1 MTPPAPVPRTPTT
14 PAAASPGSRFDFA
27 RWSAAPTLLWTV
39 LLFAA
44 PLGFMLV
51 VSTWKRTHGRLE
63 AAWSLDNYEKIFSRS
78 YLLDGLFNS
87 IEVSLSAAAISVVVA
102 YPLAYALAY
111 RVPVRWQK
119 ILLVLAV
126 LPFWTSY
133 LVRCYAWSVVLGD
146 NGVVNSALLAI
157 GAIDA
162 PLQLNY
168 RRAATVLGFVHFF
181 TMLLLLTIYANL
193 VQINPSYRLAAA
205 DLGASRFQT
214 FVRITLPLSVP
225 GIAVGAFLTFVI
237 TMGDFITPQI
247 LGGANELLLPQ
258 SIILQ
263 IQRAADFPMASAMS
277 VLLMLT
283 VTAAYFVL
291 ARWLRLERM

>member
-1 MTPPAPVPRTPTT
+1 MSDS
-14 PAAASPGSRFDFA
+14 AASGPRLRFA
-27 RWSAAPTLLWTV
+27 QWSVAPTLLWTL

-44 PLGFMLV
+44 PLAFMLM
-51 VSTWKRTHGRLE
+51 VSTWKRVRGKLDP
-63 AAWSLDNYEKIFSRS
+63 AWTLDNYEKIFSKS

-87 IEVSLSAAAISVVVA
+87 IEVSLTVVAISVLVA
-102 YPLAYALAY
+102 YPLAYVLAY
-111 RVPVRWQK
+111 RVPARWRK
-119 ILLVLAV
+119 LLLVLMI

-133 LVRCYAWSVVLGD
+133 LVRSYAWSVVLGD
-146 NGVVNSALLAI
+146 NGIINSALLAI
-157 GAIDA
+157 DFIDA

-168 RRAATVLGFVHFF
+168 RRGATVLGFVHFF
-181 TMLLLLTIYANL
+181 TMLLTLTIYANL
-193 VQINPSYRLAAA
+193 IQINPSYRAAAA
-205 DLGASRFQT
+205 DLGASRLQVFL
-214 FVRITLPLSVP
+214 RITLPLSVP
-225 GIAVGAFLTFVI
+225 GIMVGAFLTFVI

-283 VTAAYFVL
+283 VTVAYFVL
-291 ARWLRLERM
+291 ARWLRLDRM

>member
-1 MTPPAPVPRTPTT
+1 MTPPAPAPRTPTT
-14 PAAASPGSRFDFA
+14 PAVASSGFRFDFA
-27 RWSAAPTLLWTV
+27 KWSAAPTLLWTV

-51 VSTWKRTHGRLE
+51 VSTWKRTGGRLE
-63 AAWSLDNYEKIFSRS
+63 ATWNLDNYEKIFSKS

-87 IEVSLSAAAISVVVA
+87 IEVSLSVAAISVVVA

-119 ILLVLAV
+119 LLLVLAV

-146 NGVVNSALLAI
+146 NGVINSALLAI

-225 GIAVGAFLTFVI
+225 GIVVGAFLTFVI

-283 VTAAYFVL
+283 VTAAYFAL

>member
-1 MTPPAPVPRTPTT
+1 MRPPAAPPRTPTL
-14 PAAASPGSRFDFA
+14 PAPGSPGSRFDFA
-27 RWSAAPTLLWTV
+27 RWSAAPPLLWTA

-51 VSTWKRTHGRLE
+51 VSTWQRARGRLE
-63 AAWSLDNYEKIFSRS
+63 AAWSLDNYEKIFSKS

-87 IEVSLSAAAISVVVA
+87 IEVSLTVAAISVVVA
-102 YPLAYALAY
+102 YPIAYALAF
-111 RVPVRWQK
+111 RVPARWRK
-119 ILLVLAV
+119 FLLVLAV

-146 NGVVNSALLAI
+146 NGVINSALLAV
-157 GAIDA
+157 GLIDA

-181 TMLLLLTIYANL
+181 TMLLILTIYANL

-214 FVRITLPLSVP
+214 FLRITLPLSVP
-225 GIAVGAFLTFVI
+225 GIVVGAFLTFVI

-247 LGGANELLLPQ
+247 LGGGNELLLPQ

-283 VTAAYFVL
+283 VTAAYFLLV
-291 ARWLRLERM
+291 RWLRLDRM

>member
-1 MTPPAPVPRTPTT
+1 MTPPAAVSGARTT
-14 PAAASPGSRFDFA
+14 PASSGLRFGFA
-27 RWSAAPTLLWTV
+27 RWSAAPTLLWTA

-51 VSTWKRTHGRLE
+51 VSTWKRVRGKLDP
-63 AAWSLDNYEKIFSRS
+63 AWSLDNYEKIFTKS

-87 IEVSLSAAAISVVVA
+87 IEVSLTVAAISVVVA
-102 YPLAYALAY
+102 YPLAYVLAY
-111 RVPVRWQK
+111 RVPTRWQK
-119 ILLVLAV
+119 FLLVLAV

-146 NGVVNSALLAI
+146 NGIINSALLAI

-181 TMLLLLTIYANL
+181 TMLLILTIYANL
-193 VQINPSYRLAAA
+193 VQISPSYRLAAA

-214 FVRITLPLSVP
+214 FIRITLPLSVP
-225 GIAVGAFLTFVI
+225 GIMVGAFITFVI

-283 VTAAYFVL
+283 VTAAYFIL
-291 ARWLRLERM
+291 ARWLRLDRM